1 MLWKM
6 RAAAGPRE
14 VRDMRYEN
22 GWIFADGRFVRGGF
36 SVENGRFA
44 HVLEDVP
51 GPAEDLDGALVIPGL
66 VDIHVHGCAGADFSD
81 GDYAGLVRMA
91 RYLARRGV
99 TSFAPAS
106 MTLPYDALDK
116 AFHAAARLRRE
127 GLADGA
133 RLVGIQMEGPFLSRE
148 KRGSQNPA
156 YLRLPDWDR
165 FLRLYDAAEG
175 LLRIVDVAPELPG
188 AAEFTRRA
196 SEKCRVSV
204 AHTAAGYDQAAAV
217 FDAGATHLTHLFNAM
232 SGIHHRHPGPIGAAS
247 ERENV
252 TAELICDGIHVH
264 PSAVRMA
271 FRLFPGRIC
280 LISDALRCCG
290 MADGSY
296 SLGGQEILLS
306 GGVAR
311 LTGGAIAGS
320 AANLYQCMRRAV
332 SFGIPREQAVWAAT
346 ALPARVIGRESE
358 TGAIAD
364 GRAADFVICG
374 GELEPRAVYLGGKRL
389 EQSPGPFAPSR

>member
-1 MLWKM
+1 
-6 RAAAGPRE
+6 
-14 VRDMRYEN
+14 MRYEN

-116 AFHAAARLRRE
+116 AFHAAARLHRE

-133 RLVGIQMEGPFLSRE
+133 RLMGIQMEGPFLSRE

-165 FLRLYDAAEG
+165 FLRLYDAAEE

-188 AAEFTRRA
+188 AVEFTRRA

-320 AANLYQCMRRAV
+320 AADLYQCMRRAV

-374 GELEPRAVYLGGKRL
+374 GELEPEAVYLGGKRL
-389 EQSPGPFAPSR
+389 EQSVGPFAPSR

>member
-1 MLWKM
+1 
-6 RAAAGPRE
+6 
-14 VRDMRYEN
+14 MRYEN

-133 RLVGIQMEGPFLSRE
+133 RLMGIQMEGPFLSRE

-188 AAEFTRRA
+188 AVEFTRRA

-311 LTGGAIAGS
+311 LTGGTIAGS
-320 AANLYQCMRRAV
+320 AADLYQCMRRAV

-374 GELEPRAVYLGGKRL
+374 GELEPEAVYLGGKRL
-389 EQSPGPFAPSR
+389 EQSAGPFAPSR

>member
-1 MLWKM
+1 
-6 RAAAGPRE
+6 
-14 VRDMRYEN
+14 MRYEN

-133 RLVGIQMEGPFLSRE
+133 RLMGIQMEGPFLSRE

-156 YLRLPDWDR
+156 YLRLPDWDS

-188 AAEFTRRA
+188 AVEFTRRA

-252 TAELICDGIHVH
+252 TAEQICDGIHVH

-320 AANLYQCMRRAV
+320 AADLYQCMRRAV

-374 GELEPRAVYLGGKRL
+374 GELEPEAVYLGGKRL
-389 EQSPGPFAPSR
+389 EQSAGPFAPSR

>member
-1 MLWKM
+1 
-6 RAAAGPRE
+6 
-14 VRDMRYEN
+14 MRYEN

-91 RYLARRGV
+91 RHLARRGV

-133 RLVGIQMEGPFLSRE
+133 RLMGIQMEGPFLSRE

-188 AAEFTRRA
+188 AVEFTRRA

-204 AHTAAGYDQAAAV
+204 THTAAGYDQAAAV

-311 LTGGAIAGS
+311 LTGGTIAGS
-320 AANLYQCMRRAV
+320 AADLYQCMRRAV

-374 GELEPRAVYLGGKRL
+374 GELEPEAVYLGGKRL
-389 EQSPGPFAPSR
+389 EQSVGPFAPSR

>member
-1 MLWKM
+1 
-6 RAAAGPRE
+6 
-14 VRDMRYEN
+14 MRYEN

-51 GPAEDLDGALVIPGL
+51 GPAEDLGGALVIPGL

-133 RLVGIQMEGPFLSRE
+133 RLMGIQMEGPFLSRE

-156 YLRLPDWDR
+156 YLRLPDWDS

-188 AAEFTRRA
+188 AVEFTRRA

-320 AANLYQCMRRAV
+320 AADLYQCMRRAV

-374 GELEPRAVYLGGKRL
+374 GELEPEAVYLGGKRL
-389 EQSPGPFAPSR
+389 EQSAGPFAPGR

>member
-1 MLWKM
+1 
-6 RAAAGPRE
+6 
-14 VRDMRYEN
+14 MRYEN

-133 RLVGIQMEGPFLSRE
+133 RLMGIQMEGPFLSRE

-188 AAEFTRRA
+188 TVEFTRRA

-232 SGIHHRHPGPIGAAS
+232 SGIYHRHPGPIGAAS

-320 AANLYQCMRRAV
+320 AADLYQCMRRAV

-374 GELEPRAVYLGGKRL
+374 GELEPEAVYLGGKRL
-389 EQSPGPFAPSR
+389 EQSVGPFAPSL

>member
-1 MLWKM
+1 
-6 RAAAGPRE
+6 
-14 VRDMRYEN
+14 MRYEN

-106 MTLPYDALDK
+106 MTLPYDALDR

-133 RLVGIQMEGPFLSRE
+133 RLMGIQMEGPFLSRE

-188 AAEFTRRA
+188 AVEFTRRA

-280 LISDALRCCG
+280 LISDALHCCG

-320 AANLYQCMRRAV
+320 AADLYQCMRRAV

-374 GELEPRAVYLGGKRL
+374 GELEPEAVYLGGKRL
-389 EQSPGPFAPSR
+389 EQSVGPFAPSR

>member
-1 MLWKM
+1 
-6 RAAAGPRE
+6 
-14 VRDMRYEN
+14 MRYEN
-22 GWIFADGRFVRGGF
+22 GWIFADGRFARGGF

-133 RLVGIQMEGPFLSRE
+133 RLMGIQMEGPFLSRE

-188 AAEFTRRA
+188 AVEFTRRA

-204 AHTAAGYDQAAAV
+204 AHTAAEYDQAAAV

-311 LTGGAIAGS
+311 LTGGASAGS
-320 AANLYQCMRRAV
+320 AADLYQCMRRAV

-374 GELEPRAVYLGGKRL
+374 GELEPEAVYLGGKRL
-389 EQSPGPFAPSR
+389 EQSAGPFAPGR

>member
-1 MLWKM
+1 
-6 RAAAGPRE
+6 
-14 VRDMRYEN
+14 MRYEN
-22 GWIFADGRFVRGGF
+22 GWIFVDGRFVRGGF

-44 HVLEDVP
+44 HVLEDIP

-91 RYLARRGV
+91 RHLARRGV

-133 RLVGIQMEGPFLSRE
+133 RLMGIQMEGPFLSRE

-175 LLRIVDVAPELPG
+175 LLRVVDVAPELPG
-188 AAEFTRRA
+188 AVEFTRRA

-320 AANLYQCMRRAV
+320 AADLYQCMRRAV

-374 GELEPRAVYLGGKRL
+374 GELEPEAVYLGGKRL
-389 EQSPGPFAPSR
+389 EQSAGPFAPSR

>member
-1 MLWKM
+1 
-6 RAAAGPRE
+6 
-14 VRDMRYEN
+14 MRYEN

-116 AFHAAARLRRE
+116 VFHAAARLRRE

-133 RLVGIQMEGPFLSRE
+133 RLMGIQMEGPFLSRE

-188 AAEFTRRA
+188 AVEFTRRA

-320 AANLYQCMRRAV
+320 AADLYQCMRRAV

-374 GELEPRAVYLGGKRL
+374 GELEPEAVYLGGKRL
-389 EQSPGPFAPSR
+389 EQSVGPFAPSR

>member
-1 MLWKM
+1 
-6 RAAAGPRE
+6 
-14 VRDMRYEN
+14 MRYEN
-22 GWIFADGRFVRGGF
+22 GWIFAGGRFVRGGF

-133 RLVGIQMEGPFLSRE
+133 RLMGIQMEGPFLSRE

-188 AAEFTRRA
+188 AVEFTRRA

-320 AANLYQCMRRAV
+320 AADLHQCMRRAV

-374 GELEPRAVYLGGKRL
+374 GELEPEAVYLGGKRL
-389 EQSPGPFAPSR
+389 EQSVGPFAPGR

>member
-1 MLWKM
+1 
-6 RAAAGPRE
+6 
-14 VRDMRYEN
+14 MRYEN

-133 RLVGIQMEGPFLSRE
+133 RLMGIQMEGPFLSRE

-188 AAEFTRRA
+188 AVEFTRRA

-320 AANLYQCMRRAV
+320 AADLYQCMRRAV

-374 GELEPRAVYLGGKRL
+374 GELEPEAVYLGGKRL
-389 EQSPGPFAPSR
+389 EQSAGPFAPNR

>member
-1 MLWKM
+1 MKM
-6 RAAAGPRE
+6 RAVAGPRE

-44 HVLEDVP
+44 HVLEDIP

-91 RYLARRGV
+91 RHLARRGV

-133 RLVGIQMEGPFLSRE
+133 RLMGIQMEGPFLSRE

-188 AAEFTRRA
+188 AVEFTRRA

-320 AANLYQCMRRAV
+320 AADLYQCMRRAV

-374 GELEPRAVYLGGKRL
+374 GELEPEAVYLGGKRL
-389 EQSPGPFAPSR
+389 EQSAGPFAPSR

>member
-6 RAAAGPRE
+6 RAAAGLRE
-14 VRDMRYEN
+14 VRNMRYEN
-22 GWIFADGRFVRGGF
+22 GWIFVNGRFAWGGF

-66 VDIHVHGCAGADFSD
+66 VDIHIHGCVGDDFSD
-81 GDYAGLVRMA
+81 GDYAGLVHMA

-116 AFHAAARLRRE
+116 AFRAAARLHRE

-156 YLRLPDWDR
+156 YLRLPDWDS

-188 AAEFTRRA
+188 AVEFTRRA

-290 MADGSY
+290 MADGTY

-320 AANLYQCMRRAV
+320 AADLYQCMRRAV

-374 GELEPRAVYLGGKRL
+374 GELEPEAVYLGGKRL
-389 EQSPGPFAPSR
+389 EQSVGPFAPSR

>member
-1 MLWKM
+1 
-6 RAAAGPRE
+6 
-14 VRDMRYEN
+14 MRYEN

-81 GDYAGLVRMA
+81 GDYEGLVRMA
-91 RYLARRGV
+91 RHLARRGV

-133 RLVGIQMEGPFLSRE
+133 RLMGIQMEGPFLSRE

-188 AAEFTRRA
+188 AVEFTRRA

-320 AANLYQCMRRAV
+320 AADLYQCMRRAV

-358 TGAIAD
+358 TGAIAN

-374 GELEPRAVYLGGKRL
+374 GELEPEAVYLGGKRL
-389 EQSPGPFAPSR
+389 EQSAGPFAPSR

>member
-1 MLWKM
+1 
-6 RAAAGPRE
+6 
-14 VRDMRYEN
+14 MRYEN

-44 HVLEDVP
+44 NVLEDVP

-116 AFHAAARLRRE
+116 AFHAAARLHRE

-133 RLVGIQMEGPFLSRE
+133 RLMGIQMEGPFLSRE

-188 AAEFTRRA
+188 AVEFTRRA

-320 AANLYQCMRRAV
+320 AADLYQCMRRAV

-374 GELEPRAVYLGGKRL
+374 GELEPEAVYLGGKRL
-389 EQSPGPFAPSR
+389 EQSVGPFAPSR

>member
-1 MLWKM
+1 
-6 RAAAGPRE
+6 
-14 VRDMRYEN
+14 MRYEN

-116 AFHAAARLRRE
+116 AFHAAARLHRE

-133 RLVGIQMEGPFLSRE
+133 RLMGIQMEGPFLSRE
-148 KRGSQNPA
+148 KRGSQNLA

-188 AAEFTRRA
+188 AVEFTRRA

-320 AANLYQCMRRAV
+320 AADLYQCMRRAV

-374 GELEPRAVYLGGKRL
+374 GELEPEAVYLGGKRL
-389 EQSPGPFAPSR
+389 EQSVGPFAPSR

>member
-1 MLWKM
+1 
-6 RAAAGPRE
+6 
-14 VRDMRYEN
+14 MRYEN

-81 GDYAGLVRMA
+81 GDYAGLVHMA

-106 MTLPYDALDK
+106 MTLPYDALDT
-116 AFHAAARLRRE
+116 AFRTAARLHRE

-133 RLVGIQMEGPFLSRE
+133 RLMGIQMEGPFLSRE

-156 YLRLPDWDR
+156 YLRLPEWDS

-320 AANLYQCMRRAV
+320 AADLYQCMRRAV

-374 GELEPRAVYLGGKRL
+374 GELEPEAVYLGGKRL
-389 EQSPGPFAPSR
+389 EQSVGPFAPSR

>member
-1 MLWKM
+1 
-6 RAAAGPRE
+6 
-14 VRDMRYEN
+14 MRYEN

-133 RLVGIQMEGPFLSRE
+133 RLMGIQMEGPFLSRE

-165 FLRLYDAAEG
+165 FLRMYDAAEG

-188 AAEFTRRA
+188 AVEFTRRA

-320 AANLYQCMRRAV
+320 AADLYQCMRRAV

-374 GELEPRAVYLGGKRL
+374 GELEPEAVYLGGKRL
-389 EQSPGPFAPSR
+389 EQSAGPFAPSR

>member
-1 MLWKM
+1 
-6 RAAAGPRE
+6 
-14 VRDMRYEN
+14 MRYEN

-133 RLVGIQMEGPFLSRE
+133 RLMGIQMEGPFLSQE

-320 AANLYQCMRRAV
+320 AADLYQCMRRAV

-374 GELEPRAVYLGGKRL
+374 GELEPEAVYLGGKRL
-389 EQSPGPFAPSR
+389 EQSAGPFAPSR

>member
-1 MLWKM
+1 
-6 RAAAGPRE
+6 
-14 VRDMRYEN
+14 MRYEN
-22 GWIFADGRFVRGGF
+22 GWIFADGRFARGGF

-133 RLVGIQMEGPFLSRE
+133 RLMGIQMEGPFLSRE

-188 AAEFTRRA
+188 AVEFTRRA

-204 AHTAAGYDQAAAV
+204 AHTAAEYDQAAAV

-311 LTGGAIAGS
+311 LIGGAIAGS
-320 AANLYQCMRRAV
+320 AADLYQCMRRAV

-374 GELEPRAVYLGGKRL
+374 GELEPEAVYLGGKRL
-389 EQSPGPFAPSR
+389 EQSVGPFASSR

>member
-1 MLWKM
+1 
-6 RAAAGPRE
+6 
-14 VRDMRYEN
+14 MRYEN

-133 RLVGIQMEGPFLSRE
+133 RLMGIQMEGPFLSRE

-188 AAEFTRRA
+188 AVEFTRRA

-252 TAELICDGIHVH
+252 TAELICDGTHVH

-320 AANLYQCMRRAV
+320 AADLYQCMRRAV

-374 GELEPRAVYLGGKRL
+374 GELEPEAVYLGGKRL
-389 EQSPGPFAPSR
+389 EQGVGPFAPNR

>member
-1 MLWKM
+1 
-6 RAAAGPRE
+6 
-14 VRDMRYEN
+14 MRYEN

-106 MTLPYDALDK
+106 MTLPYGALDK

-133 RLVGIQMEGPFLSRE
+133 RLMGIQMEGPFLSRE

-188 AAEFTRRA
+188 AVEFTRRA

-320 AANLYQCMRRAV
+320 AADLYQCMRRAV

-374 GELEPRAVYLGGKRL
+374 GELEPEAVYLDGKRL
-389 EQSPGPFAPSR
+389 EQSAGPFAPSR

>member
-1 MLWKM
+1 
-6 RAAAGPRE
+6 
-14 VRDMRYEN
+14 MRYEN

-36 SVENGRFA
+36 SVENGQFA

-133 RLVGIQMEGPFLSRE
+133 RLMGIQMEGPFLSRE

-188 AAEFTRRA
+188 AVEFTRRA

-320 AANLYQCMRRAV
+320 AADLYQRMRRAV

-374 GELEPRAVYLGGKRL
+374 GELEPEAVYLGGKRL
-389 EQSPGPFAPSR
+389 EQSVGPFAPSR

>member
-1 MLWKM
+1 
-6 RAAAGPRE
+6 
-14 VRDMRYEN
+14 MRYEN
-22 GWIFADGRFVRGGF
+22 GWIFAGGRFVRGGF

-91 RYLARRGV
+91 RHLARRGV

-133 RLVGIQMEGPFLSRE
+133 RLMGIQMEGPFLSRE

-188 AAEFTRRA
+188 AVEFTRRA

-320 AANLYQCMRRAV
+320 AADLYQCMRRAV

-374 GELEPRAVYLGGKRL
+374 GELEPEAVYLGGKRL
-389 EQSPGPFAPSR
+389 EQSAGPFVPSR

>member
-1 MLWKM
+1 
-6 RAAAGPRE
+6 
-14 VRDMRYEN
+14 MRYEN

-133 RLVGIQMEGPFLSRE
+133 RLMGIQMEGPFLSRE

-188 AAEFTRRA
+188 AVEFTRRA

-232 SGIHHRHPGPIGAAS
+232 PGIHHRHPGPIGAAS
-247 ERENV
+247 ERENI

-320 AANLYQCMRRAV
+320 AADLYQCMRRAV

-374 GELEPRAVYLGGKRL
+374 GELEPEAVYLGGKRL
-389 EQSPGPFAPSR
+389 EQGVGPFAPNR

>member
-1 MLWKM
+1 
-6 RAAAGPRE
+6 
-14 VRDMRYEN
+14 MRYEN

-81 GDYAGLVRMA
+81 GDYAGLARMA

-133 RLVGIQMEGPFLSRE
+133 RLMGIQMEGPFLSRE

-188 AAEFTRRA
+188 AVEFTRRA

-290 MADGSY
+290 MADGSC

-320 AANLYQCMRRAV
+320 AADLYQCMRRAV

-374 GELEPRAVYLGGKRL
+374 GELEPEAVYLGGKRL
-389 EQSPGPFAPSR
+389 EQSVGPFVPSR

>member
-1 MLWKM
+1 
-6 RAAAGPRE
+6 
-14 VRDMRYEN
+14 MRYEN

-116 AFHAAARLRRE
+116 AFHAAARLHRE

-133 RLVGIQMEGPFLSRE
+133 RLMGIQMEGPFLSRE

-188 AAEFTRRA
+188 AVEFTRRA

-320 AANLYQCMRRAV
+320 AADLYQCMRRAV

-374 GELEPRAVYLGGKRL
+374 GELEPEAVYLGGKRL
-389 EQSPGPFAPSR
+389 EQSAGPFAPSR

>member
-1 MLWKM
+1 
-6 RAAAGPRE
+6 
-14 VRDMRYEN
+14 MRYEN

-116 AFHAAARLRRE
+116 AFHAAARLHRE

-133 RLVGIQMEGPFLSRE
+133 RLMGIQMEGPFLSRE

-188 AAEFTRRA
+188 AVEFTRRA

-217 FDAGATHLTHLFNAM
+217 FDAGATHLPHLFHAM

-320 AANLYQCMRRAV
+320 AADLYQCMRRAV
-332 SFGIPREQAVWAAT
+332 SFGIPREPAVWAAT

-374 GELEPRAVYLGGKRL
+374 GELEPEAVYLGGKRL
-389 EQSPGPFAPSR
+389 EQSVGPFAPSR

>member
-1 MLWKM
+1 
-6 RAAAGPRE
+6 
-14 VRDMRYEN
+14 MRYEN

-91 RYLARRGV
+91 RYLARQGV

-116 AFHAAARLRRE
+116 AFHAAAWLRRE

-133 RLVGIQMEGPFLSRE
+133 RLMGVQMEGPFLSRE

-188 AAEFTRRA
+188 AVEFTRRA

-204 AHTAAGYDQAAAV
+204 AHTAAEYDQAAAV

-320 AANLYQCMRRAV
+320 AADLYQCMRRAV

-374 GELEPRAVYLGGKRL
+374 GELEPEAVYLGGKRL
-389 EQSPGPFAPSR
+389 EQSVGPFAPSR

>member
-1 MLWKM
+1 M

-133 RLVGIQMEGPFLSRE
+133 RLMGIQMEGPFLSRE

-188 AAEFTRRA
+188 AVEFTRRA

-320 AANLYQCMRRAV
+320 AADLYQCMRRAV

-374 GELEPRAVYLGGKRL
+374 GELEPEAVYLSGKRL
-389 EQSPGPFAPSR
+389 EQSVGPFAPSR

>member
-1 MLWKM
+1 
-6 RAAAGPRE
+6 
-14 VRDMRYEN
+14 MRYEN

-91 RYLARRGV
+91 RHLARRGV

-133 RLVGIQMEGPFLSRE
+133 RLMGIQMEGPFLSRE

-188 AAEFTRRA
+188 AVEFTRRA

-311 LTGGAIAGS
+311 LTGGTIAGS
-320 AANLYQCMRRAV
+320 AADLYQCMRRAV

-374 GELEPRAVYLGGKRL
+374 GELEPEAVYLGGKRL
-389 EQSPGPFAPSR
+389 EQSVGPFAPSR